1 MDNKK
6 MKKFNKIFPLFAG
19 LSGDLLFWVAIDT
32 LFLTVVKN
40 LNASQIVSLTS
51 ISLISCILLQIPLL
65 KIIKKIGNTNLVKLG
80 SLLLLISSILLTFGL
95 NYIVLVLG
103 KVLYEIAFTFQ
114 NMANAI
120 LKNNLELQGRDE
132 EYIKVKT
139 KSNTI
144 YATATMIIAFIA
156 SPMFNINNYLP
167 MFSCILFCII
177 CFVLSFSIIDFSNYD
192 KIKTEEIKKKKV
204 KVKYSK
210 LIIILIISY
219 GLFYPIVNS
228 GQSNGKLFI
237 QQELLLNFD
246 VKTTALIIGG
256 ILCISRV
263 IRVISNIFFNNIHN
277 KCKEKVGVILPI
289 LLFSSIVLMILGSF
303 IARSIIVKFVIMS
316 LGYVIILFVRDPFK
330 VYMQNLA
337 LNNVKREEQQTL
349 LTTMELS
356 RKVVR
361 AIMSLSFTII
371 LVNNPMITV
380 MIILFILSI
389 IEIIISIK
397 LYKLVVNSKVVEE

>member
-65 KIIKKIGNTNLVKLG
+65 KIIKKIGNTNSVKLG
-80 SLLLLISSILLTFGL
+80 SLLLLISSILLTFGP
-95 NYIVLVLG
+95 NYIVLALG

-397 LYKLVVNSKVVEE
+397 LYKLVVNSKVIEE

>member
-65 KIIKKIGNTNLVKLG
+65 KIIKKIGNTNSVKLG
-80 SLLLLISSILLTFGL
+80 SLLLLISSILLTFGP
-95 NYIVLVLG
+95 NYIVLALG